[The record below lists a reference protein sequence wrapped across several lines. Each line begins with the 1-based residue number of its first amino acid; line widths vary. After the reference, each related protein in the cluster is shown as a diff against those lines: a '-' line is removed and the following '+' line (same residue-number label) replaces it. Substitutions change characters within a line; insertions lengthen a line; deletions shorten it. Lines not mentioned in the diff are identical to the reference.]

1 MISVIIWALYEGRGR
16 GKEVAVSM
24 VVVVVGRISSKYVT
38 SNKVAAMCKS
48 VQTPLKVE
56 HVTKHNTN
64 KS

>member
-1 MISVIIWALYEGRGR
+1 MISVIIWGLYEGRGR
-16 GKEVAVSM
+16 GKEVAASM
-24 VVVVVGRISSKYVT
+24 VVVVGRISSKYVT